1 MKKKEIPHGI
11 IDDLLINGIIT
22 EVHLGVRYSSPR
34 KKKKRIRNTGDNR
47 MYIDHRRLN
56 VVTAKDKYPPPLV
69 EDQLDCLGGV
79 GKGGEFIK
87 YFMAFDIFSGSYQ
100 VSVDKDTIGKTAFI
114 TPDAIYEFFEPLRTH
129 NISLRVTTK

>member
-22 EVHLGVRYSSPR
+22 ESTSAYVTPVLV
-34 KKKKRIRNTGDNR
+34 KKKRIRNTGDNR